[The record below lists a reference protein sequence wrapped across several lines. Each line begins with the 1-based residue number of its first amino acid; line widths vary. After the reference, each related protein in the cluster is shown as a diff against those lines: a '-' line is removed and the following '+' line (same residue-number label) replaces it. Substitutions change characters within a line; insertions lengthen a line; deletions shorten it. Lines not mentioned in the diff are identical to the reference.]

1 MKRIIGM
8 AFIVAL
14 AGCLGGVKI
23 YRSLSEPGAMKT
35 CDANTRFRVE
45 AKGADADEAKRK
57 AEAGIRESVKQNK
70 SCGAYIFNE
79 GSGTTLE
86 GTTNHVADYQLC
98 DCD

>member
-1 MKRIIGM
+1 MKRIVGV
-8 AFIVAL
+8 FFVVAL

-35 CDANTRFRVE
+35 CDANKQFRVE

-57 AEAGIRESVKQNK
+57 AEAEIRTSVKQNK
-70 SCGAYIFNE
+70 GCGAYIFNE
-79 GSGTTLE
+79 GSGKTLE

-98 DCD
+98 DCN